1 MNNNCFDNK
10 IKKILDCGKQCNCTP
25 VIVGPTGPTGPQG
38 PVSIAVGVTTTTDPG
53 TNASVTNVGTN
64 DNVILNFNI
73 PKGETGPIGPQ
84 GIPGIEGPTG
94 PTGPT
99 GPQGPASI
107 AVGVTTTTDP
117 GTNASVT
124 NVGTDDNVI
133 LNFNIP
139 KGETGPIGP
148 QGIPGIE
155 GPTGPTGP
163 TGPQGLQ
170 GLQGIQGSTGPT
182 GPTGP
187 QGLQGLQGIQG
198 PTGPTG
204 PTGPAGPTAIETY
217 GRKYNTSTD
226 NISLETNIAQN
237 IPLGNNGPTN
247 NITTAT
253 QNTLTI
259 TENGVYLVEY
269 GFSGSSS
276 TNATLTVE
284 VNQNANAIGGTSIVK
299 TVTANNNTDFNSS
312 TINSFA
318 VGDEIGLSI
327 NSSTAATITPAN
339 GTNAYLNIV
348 RIS

>member
-10 IKKILDCGKQCNCTP
+10 IKKNLDCGKKCNCTP
-25 VIVGPTGPTGPQG
+25 IIV
-38 PVSIAVGVTTTTDPG
+38 
-53 TNASVTNVGTN
+53 
-64 DNVILNFNI
+64 
-73 PKGETGPIGPQ
+73 
-84 GIPGIEGPTG
+84 G

-139 KGETGPIGP
+139 RGETGPIGP
-148 QGIPGIE
+148 QGIPGTE
-155 GPTGPTGP
+155 GPTGP

-170 GLQGIQGSTGPT
+170 GLQGIQGPTGPT

-284 VNQNANAIGGTSIVK
+284 VNQNANAISGTSIVK

-327 NSSTAATITPAN
+327 NSSTTATITPAN

>member
-10 IKKILDCGKQCNCTP
+10 IKKNLDCGKKCNCTP
-25 VIVGPTGPTGPQG
+25 IIV
-38 PVSIAVGVTTTTDPG
+38 
-53 TNASVTNVGTN
+53 
-64 DNVILNFNI
+64 
-73 PKGETGPIGPQ
+73 
-84 GIPGIEGPTG
+84 G

-139 KGETGPIGP
+139 RGETGPIGP
-148 QGIPGIE
+148 QGIPGIQ

-170 GLQGIQGSTGPT
+170 GIPGTEGPT

-187 QGLQGLQGIQG
+187 QGLQGIQG

-253 QNTLTI
+253 LNTLTI

-284 VNQNANAIGGTSIVK
+284 VNQNANAISGTSIVK

-327 NSSTAATITPAN
+327 NSSTTATITPAN

>member
-10 IKKILDCGKQCNCTP
+10 IKKNLDCGKKCNCTP
-25 VIVGPTGPTGPQG
+25 IIVGPTGPTGPQG
-38 PVSIAVGVTTTTDPG
+38 PVSID
-53 TNASVTNVGTN
+53 
-64 DNVILNFNI
+64 
-73 PKGETGPIGPQ
+73 
-84 GIPGIEGPTG
+84 
-94 PTGPT
+94 
-99 GPQGPASI
+99 
-107 AVGVTTTTDP
+107 VGVTTTTDP

-148 QGIPGIE
+148 QGIPGTE
-155 GPTGPTGP
+155 GPTGPA
-163 TGPQGLQ
+163 GPQGLQ
-170 GLQGIQGSTGPT
+170 GLQGIQGPTGPT

-226 NISLETNIAQN
+226 NISLETNVAQN

-284 VNQNANAIGGTSIVK
+284 VNQNANAIGSTSIVK

-327 NSSTAATITPAN
+327 KSSTAATITPAN

>member
-25 VIVGPTGPTGPQG
+25 IIV
-38 PVSIAVGVTTTTDPG
+38 
-53 TNASVTNVGTN
+53 
-64 DNVILNFNI
+64 
-73 PKGETGPIGPQ
+73 
-84 GIPGIEGPTG
+84 G

-139 KGETGPIGP
+139 RGETGPIGP
-148 QGIPGIE
+148 QGIPGTE
-155 GPTGPTGP
+155 GPTGP

-170 GLQGIQGSTGPT
+170 GLQGIQGPTGPT
-182 GPTGP
+182 GPAGP

-237 IPLGNNGPTN
+237 IPLGNNGPAN

-284 VNQNANAIGGTSIVK
+284 VNQNANAISGTSIVK

-312 TINSFA
+312 TINSFS

-327 NSSTAATITPAN
+327 KSSTTATITPAN

>member
-25 VIVGPTGPTGPQG
+25 IIV
-38 PVSIAVGVTTTTDPG
+38 
-53 TNASVTNVGTN
+53 
-64 DNVILNFNI
+64 
-73 PKGETGPIGPQ
+73 
-84 GIPGIEGPTG
+84 G

-139 KGETGPIGP
+139 RGETGPIGP
-148 QGIPGIE
+148 QGIPGTE
-155 GPTGPTGP
+155 GPTGP

-170 GLQGIQGSTGPT
+170 GLQGIQGPTGPT

-247 NITTAT
+247 KITTAT

-259 TENGVYLVEY
+259 AENGVYLVEY

-284 VNQNANAIGGTSIVK
+284 VNQNANAISGTSIVK

>member
-10 IKKILDCGKQCNCTP
+10 IKKNLDCGKKCNCTP
-25 VIVGPTGPTGPQG
+25 IIV
-38 PVSIAVGVTTTTDPG
+38 
-53 TNASVTNVGTN
+53 
-64 DNVILNFNI
+64 
-73 PKGETGPIGPQ
+73 
-84 GIPGIEGPTG
+84 G

-139 KGETGPIGP
+139 RGETGPIGP
-148 QGIPGIE
+148 QGIPGTE
-155 GPTGPTGP
+155 
-163 TGPQGLQ
+163 
-170 GLQGIQGSTGPT
+170 GPT

-198 PTGPTG
+198 PTGPT
-204 PTGPAGPTAIETY
+204 GPTAIETY

-253 QNTLTI
+253 LNTLTI

-284 VNQNANAIGGTSIVK
+284 VNQNANAISGTSIVK

-327 NSSTAATITPAN
+327 NSSTTATITPAN

>member
-25 VIVGPTGPTGPQG
+25 VIV
-38 PVSIAVGVTTTTDPG
+38 
-53 TNASVTNVGTN
+53 
-64 DNVILNFNI
+64 
-73 PKGETGPIGPQ
+73 
-84 GIPGIEGPTG
+84 G

-148 QGIPGIE
+148 QGIPGTE
-155 GPTGPTGP
+155 
-163 TGPQGLQ
+163 
-170 GLQGIQGSTGPT
+170 GPT

-204 PTGPAGPTAIETY
+204 PQGLQGLQGIQGPTGPTGPAGPTAIETY
-217 GRKYNTSTD
+217 GSKYNTSTD

-247 NITTAT
+247 KITTAT

-284 VNQNANAIGGTSIVK
+284 VNQNANAISGTSIVK

-327 NSSTAATITPAN
+327 KSSTAATITPVN

>member
-25 VIVGPTGPTGPQG
+25 VIV
-38 PVSIAVGVTTTTDPG
+38 
-53 TNASVTNVGTN
+53 
-64 DNVILNFNI
+64 
-73 PKGETGPIGPQ
+73 
-84 GIPGIEGPTG
+84 G

-148 QGIPGIE
+148 QGIPGTE
-155 GPTGPTGP
+155 GP
-163 TGPQGLQ
+163 
-170 GLQGIQGSTGPT
+170 TGPT

-204 PTGPAGPTAIETY
+204 PQGLQGLQGIQGPTGPTGPAGPTAIETY
-217 GRKYNTSTD
+217 GSKYNTSTD

-247 NITTAT
+247 KITTAT

-284 VNQNANAIGGTSIVK
+284 VNQNANAISGTSIVK

-327 NSSTAATITPAN
+327 KSSTAATITPAN

>member
-25 VIVGPTGPTGPQG
+25 IIV
-38 PVSIAVGVTTTTDPG
+38 
-53 TNASVTNVGTN
+53 
-64 DNVILNFNI
+64 
-73 PKGETGPIGPQ
+73 
-84 GIPGIEGPTG
+84 G

-139 KGETGPIGP
+139 RGETGPIGP
-148 QGIPGIE
+148 QGIPGTE
-155 GPTGPTGP
+155 GPTGP

-170 GLQGIQGSTGPT
+170 GLQGIQGPTGPT
-182 GPTGP
+182 GPAGP

-226 NISLETNIAQN
+226 NITLETNVAQN

-284 VNQNANAIGGTSIVK
+284 VNQNANAISGTSIVK

-327 NSSTAATITPAN
+327 NSSTTATITPAN

>member
-10 IKKILDCGKQCNCTP
+10 IKKNLDCGKKCNCTP
-25 VIVGPTGPTGPQG
+25 IIV
-38 PVSIAVGVTTTTDPG
+38 
-53 TNASVTNVGTN
+53 
-64 DNVILNFNI
+64 
-73 PKGETGPIGPQ
+73 
-84 GIPGIEGPTG
+84 G

-139 KGETGPIGP
+139 RGETGPIGP
-148 QGIPGIE
+148 QGIPGTE

-170 GLQGIQGSTGPT
+170 GIQGPTGPA

-187 QGLQGLQGIQG
+187 QGLQGLQGIQ
-198 PTGPTG
+198 GPTG

-284 VNQNANAIGGTSIVK
+284 VNQNANAISGTSIVK

-327 NSSTAATITPAN
+327 NSSTTATITPAN

>member
-10 IKKILDCGKQCNCTP
+10 IKKNLDCGKKCNCIP

-53 TNASVTNVGTN
+53 TNASVTNVGTD

-73 PKGETGPIGPQ
+73 PRGETGPIGPQ
-84 GIPGIEGPTG
+84 GIPGTE
-94 PTGPT
+94 
-99 GPQGPASI
+99 
-107 AVGVTTTTDP
+107 
-117 GTNASVT
+117 
-124 NVGTDDNVI
+124 
-133 LNFNIP
+133 
-139 KGETGPIGP
+139 
-148 QGIPGIE
+148 
-155 GPTGPTGP
+155 GPTGP

-170 GLQGIQGSTGPT
+170 GLQGIQ
-182 GPTGP
+182 
-187 QGLQGLQGIQG
+187 
-198 PTGPTG
+198 GPTG

-253 QNTLTI
+253 LNTLTI

-284 VNQNANAIGGTSIVK
+284 VNQNANAISGTSIVK

-312 TINSFA
+312 TINSFS

-327 NSSTAATITPAN
+327 KSSTTATITPAN

>member
-25 VIVGPTGPTGPQG
+25 VIV
-38 PVSIAVGVTTTTDPG
+38 
-53 TNASVTNVGTN
+53 
-64 DNVILNFNI
+64 
-73 PKGETGPIGPQ
+73 
-84 GIPGIEGPTG
+84 G

-163 TGPQGLQ
+163 
-170 GLQGIQGSTGPT
+170 
-182 GPTGP
+182 

-198 PTGPTG
+198 PTGP
-204 PTGPAGPTAIETY
+204 AGPTAIETY
-217 GRKYNTSTD
+217 GSKYNTSTD

-247 NITTAT
+247 KITTAT

-284 VNQNANAIGGTSIVK
+284 VNQNANAISGTSIVK

-327 NSSTAATITPAN
+327 KSSTAATITPAN

>member
-10 IKKILDCGKQCNCTP
+10 IKKNLDCGKKCNCTP
-25 VIVGPTGPTGPQG
+25 IIVGPTGPTGPQG
-38 PVSIAVGVTTTTDPG
+38 PVSID
-53 TNASVTNVGTN
+53 
-64 DNVILNFNI
+64 
-73 PKGETGPIGPQ
+73 
-84 GIPGIEGPTG
+84 
-94 PTGPT
+94 
-99 GPQGPASI
+99 
-107 AVGVTTTTDP
+107 VGVTTTTDP

-148 QGIPGIE
+148 QGIPGTE
-155 GPTGPTGP
+155 GPTGPA
-163 TGPQGLQ
+163 GPQGLQ
-170 GLQGIQGSTGPT
+170 GLQGIQGPTGPT

-247 NITTAT
+247 KITTAT

-284 VNQNANAIGGTSIVK
+284 VKQNANAIGSTSIVK

-327 NSSTAATITPAN
+327 KSSTAATITPAN

>member
-1 MNNNCFDNK
+1 M
-10 IKKILDCGKQCNCTP
+10 
-25 VIVGPTGPTGPQG
+25 GPTGPAGS
-38 PVSIAVGVTTTTDPG
+38 SISILGSYDNLSDLINEHPAGNIGDGYIVGDDLYVWSLNEDKWI
-53 TNASVTNVGTN
+53 NVGT
-64 DNVILNFNI
+64 I
-73 PKGETGPIGPQ
+73 K
-84 GIPGIEGPTG
+84 
-94 PTGPT
+94 GPT

-148 QGIPGIE
+148 QGIPGTE
-155 GPTGPTGP
+155 GPTGPAGP
-163 TGPQGLQ
+163 AGP
-170 GLQGIQGSTGPT
+170 
-182 GPTGP
+182 
-187 QGLQGLQGIQG
+187 QGLQGIQG
-198 PTGPTG
+198 PTGPA
-204 PTGPAGPTAIETY
+204 GPAGPTAIETY

-247 NITTAT
+247 KITTAT

-259 TENGVYLVEY
+259 AENGVYLVEY

-284 VNQNANAIGGTSIVK
+284 VKQNANAIGSTSIVK

-327 NSSTAATITPAN
+327 KSSTAATITPAN
-339 GTNAYLNIV
+339 GTNAYLNLLEYLKKKHLFGGVFLTKPLKCAI
-348 RIS
+348 I

>member
-25 VIVGPTGPTGPQG
+25 I
-38 PVSIAVGVTTTTDPG
+38 I
-53 TNASVTNVGTN
+53 
-64 DNVILNFNI
+64 I
-73 PKGETGPIGPQ
+73 
-84 GIPGIEGPTG
+84 G

-139 KGETGPIGP
+139 RGETGPIGP
-148 QGIPGIE
+148 QGIPGTE

-170 GLQGIQGSTGPT
+170 GIQ
-182 GPTGP
+182 
-187 QGLQGLQGIQG
+187 
-198 PTGPTG
+198 GPTG

-237 IPLGNNGPTN
+237 IPLGNNGPAN

-284 VNQNANAIGGTSIVK
+284 VNQNANAISGTSIVK

>member
-1 MNNNCFDNK
+1 MELYHLK
-10 IKKILDCGKQCNCTP
+10 IYIDDLLHRA
-25 VIVGPTGPTGPQG
+25 TGPT
-38 PVSIAVGVTTTTDPG
+38 
-53 TNASVTNVGTN
+53 
-64 DNVILNFNI
+64 
-73 PKGETGPIGPQ
+73 
-84 GIPGIEGPTG
+84 
-94 PTGPT
+94 
-99 GPQGPASI
+99 
-107 AVGVTTTTDP
+107 
-117 GTNASVT
+117 
-124 NVGTDDNVI
+124 
-133 LNFNIP
+133 
-139 KGETGPIGP
+139 
-148 QGIPGIE
+148 
-155 GPTGPTGP
+155 
-163 TGPQGLQ
+163 
-170 GLQGIQGSTGPT
+170 
-182 GPTGP
+182 
-187 QGLQGLQGIQG
+187 
-198 PTGPTG
+198 
-204 PTGPAGPTAIETY
+204 GPTAIETY

-247 NITTAT
+247 KITTAT

-284 VNQNANAIGGTSIVK
+284 VKQNANAIGSTSIVK

-327 NSSTAATITPAN
+327 KSSTAATITPAN

>member
-10 IKKILDCGKQCNCTP
+10 IKKNLDCGKKCNCTP
-25 VIVGPTGPTGPQG
+25 IIV
-38 PVSIAVGVTTTTDPG
+38 
-53 TNASVTNVGTN
+53 
-64 DNVILNFNI
+64 
-73 PKGETGPIGPQ
+73 
-84 GIPGIEGPTG
+84 G

-139 KGETGPIGP
+139 RGETGPIGP
-148 QGIPGIE
+148 QGIPGTEGPTGPTGPQGLQGLQGIQ

-170 GLQGIQGSTGPT
+170 GLQGIQGPTGPT

-187 QGLQGLQGIQG
+187 QGLQGLQGIQ
-198 PTGPTG
+198 GPTG

-253 QNTLTI
+253 LNTLTI

-284 VNQNANAIGGTSIVK
+284 VNQNANAISGTSIVK

>member
-1 MNNNCFDNK
+1 MK
-10 IKKILDCGKQCNCTP
+10 LQLIL
-25 VIVGPTGPTGPQG
+25 
-38 PVSIAVGVTTTTDPG
+38 
-53 TNASVTNVGTN
+53 
-64 DNVILNFNI
+64 L
-73 PKGETGPIGPQ
+73 
-84 GIPGIEGPTG
+84 
-94 PTGPT
+94 
-99 GPQGPASI
+99 
-107 AVGVTTTTDP
+107 
-117 GTNASVT
+117 
-124 NVGTDDNVI
+124 DD
-133 LNFNIP
+133 LFYR
-139 KGETGPIGP
+139 G
-148 QGIPGIE
+148 
-155 GPTGPTGP
+155 
-163 TGPQGLQ
+163 
-170 GLQGIQGSTGPT
+170 
-182 GPTGP
+182 TGP

-198 PTGPTG
+198 PTGPT
-204 PTGPAGPTAIETY
+204 GPTAIETY

-247 NITTAT
+247 NITTVT

-284 VNQNANAIGGTSIVK
+284 VNQNANAISGTSIVK

>member
-25 VIVGPTGPTGPQG
+25 VIV
-38 PVSIAVGVTTTTDPG
+38 
-53 TNASVTNVGTN
+53 
-64 DNVILNFNI
+64 
-73 PKGETGPIGPQ
+73 
-84 GIPGIEGPTG
+84 G

-148 QGIPGIE
+148 QGIPGTE
-155 GPTGPTGP
+155 
-163 TGPQGLQ
+163 
-170 GLQGIQGSTGPT
+170 GPT

-198 PTGPTG
+198 PTGP
-204 PTGPAGPTAIETY
+204 AGPTAIETY
-217 GRKYNTSTD
+217 GSKYNTSTD

-247 NITTAT
+247 KITTAT

-284 VNQNANAIGGTSIVK
+284 VNQNANAISGTSIVK

-327 NSSTAATITPAN
+327 KSSTAATITPAN

>member
-1 MNNNCFDNK
+1 MNNNCHDNK

-25 VIVGPTGPTGPQG
+25 VIVGPTGPTGPTGPAGPQG
-38 PVSIAVGVTTTTDPG
+38 PASIAVGVTTTTDPG
-53 TNASVTNVGTN
+53 TNASVTNVGTDN
-64 DNVILNFNI
+64 NVILNFNI

-94 PTGPT
+94 PTGP
-99 GPQGPASI
+99 QGLQ
-107 AVGVTTTTDP
+107 G
-117 GTNASVT
+117 
-124 NVGTDDNVI
+124 
-133 LNFNIP
+133 L
-139 KGETGPIGP
+139 
-148 QGIPGIE
+148 QGIQ
-155 GPTGPTGP
+155 GPTGP

-170 GLQGIQGSTGPT
+170 GLQGIQGS
-182 GPTGP
+182 
-187 QGLQGLQGIQG
+187 
-198 PTGPTG
+198 TGPTG

-284 VNQNANAIGGTSIVK
+284 VNQNANAISGTSIVK

-327 NSSTAATITPAN
+327 KSSTTATITPAN

>member
-25 VIVGPTGPTGPQG
+25 IIV
-38 PVSIAVGVTTTTDPG
+38 
-53 TNASVTNVGTN
+53 
-64 DNVILNFNI
+64 
-73 PKGETGPIGPQ
+73 
-84 GIPGIEGPTG
+84 G

-139 KGETGPIGP
+139 RGETGPIGP
-148 QGIPGIE
+148 QGIPGTE
-155 GPTGPTGP
+155 GPTGP

-170 GLQGIQGSTGPT
+170 GLQGIQGPTGPT
-182 GPTGP
+182 GPAGPQGLQGIQGPTGPTGPAGP

-253 QNTLTI
+253 LNTLTI

-284 VNQNANAIGGTSIVK
+284 VNQNANAISGTSIVK

-327 NSSTAATITPAN
+327 NSSTTATITPAN

>member
-25 VIVGPTGPTGPQG
+25 IIV
-38 PVSIAVGVTTTTDPG
+38 
-53 TNASVTNVGTN
+53 
-64 DNVILNFNI
+64 
-73 PKGETGPIGPQ
+73 
-84 GIPGIEGPTG
+84 G

-124 NVGTDDNVI
+124 NVGTNDNVI

-139 KGETGPIGP
+139 RGETGPIGP
-148 QGIPGIE
+148 QGIPGTE
-155 GPTGPTGP
+155 
-163 TGPQGLQ
+163 
-170 GLQGIQGSTGPT
+170 GPT

-198 PTGPTG
+198 PTGPTGPQGLQGLQGIQGPTGPAGPTG

-327 NSSTAATITPAN
+327 KSSTTATITPAN

>member
-25 VIVGPTGPTGPQG
+25 IIV
-38 PVSIAVGVTTTTDPG
+38 
-53 TNASVTNVGTN
+53 
-64 DNVILNFNI
+64 
-73 PKGETGPIGPQ
+73 
-84 GIPGIEGPTG
+84 G

-139 KGETGPIGP
+139 RGETGPIGP
-148 QGIPGIE
+148 QGIPGTE
-155 GPTGPTGP
+155 GPTGP

-170 GLQGIQGSTGPT
+170 GLQGIQGPTGPT

-187 QGLQGLQGIQG
+187 QGLQGIQG

-226 NISLETNIAQN
+226 NISLETNVAQN

-284 VNQNANAIGGTSIVK
+284 VNQNANAISGTSIVK

>member
-10 IKKILDCGKQCNCTP
+10 IKKILDCGKHCNCIP
-25 VIVGPTGPTGPQG
+25 VIVGPTGPTGPTGPAGPQG
-38 PVSIAVGVTTTTDPG
+38 PASIAVGVTTTTDPG

-73 PKGETGPIGPQ
+73 PRGETGPIGPQ
-84 GIPGIEGPTG
+84 GIPGIE
-94 PTGPT
+94 
-99 GPQGPASI
+99 
-107 AVGVTTTTDP
+107 
-117 GTNASVT
+117 
-124 NVGTDDNVI
+124 
-133 LNFNIP
+133 
-139 KGETGPIGP
+139 
-148 QGIPGIE
+148 
-155 GPTGPTGP
+155 
-163 TGPQGLQ
+163 
-170 GLQGIQGSTGPT
+170 
-182 GPTGP
+182 
-187 QGLQGLQGIQG
+187 
-198 PTGPTG
+198 G

-299 TVTANNNTDFNSS
+299 TVTANDNTDFNSS

-327 NSSTAATITPAN
+327 MSSTTATITPAN

>member
-25 VIVGPTGPTGPQG
+25 IIV
-38 PVSIAVGVTTTTDPG
+38 
-53 TNASVTNVGTN
+53 
-64 DNVILNFNI
+64 
-73 PKGETGPIGPQ
+73 
-84 GIPGIEGPTG
+84 G

-124 NVGTDDNVI
+124 NVGTNDNVI

-139 KGETGPIGP
+139 RGETGPIGP
-148 QGIPGIE
+148 QGIPGTEGPTGPTGPTGPQGLQGIQ

-170 GLQGIQGSTGPT
+170 GLQGIQ
-182 GPTGP
+182 
-187 QGLQGLQGIQG
+187 
-198 PTGPTG
+198 G

-269 GFSGSSS
+269 GFSESSS

-284 VNQNANAIGGTSIVK
+284 VNQNANAISGTSIVK

-327 NSSTAATITPAN
+327 KSSTTATITPAN

>member
-25 VIVGPTGPTGPQG
+25 IIV
-38 PVSIAVGVTTTTDPG
+38 
-53 TNASVTNVGTN
+53 
-64 DNVILNFNI
+64 
-73 PKGETGPIGPQ
+73 
-84 GIPGIEGPTG
+84 G

-148 QGIPGIE
+148 QGIPGTE

-170 GLQGIQGSTGPT
+170 G
-182 GPTGP
+182 
-187 QGLQGLQGIQG
+187 IQG
-198 PTGPTG
+198 PT
-204 PTGPAGPTAIETY
+204 GPTAIETY

-284 VNQNANAIGGTSIVK
+284 VNQNANAISGTSIVK

-327 NSSTAATITPAN
+327 KSSTTATITPAN

>member
-25 VIVGPTGPTGPQG
+25 VIVGPTGPTGPTGPAGPQG
-38 PVSIAVGVTTTTDPG
+38 PASIAVGVTTTTDPG
-53 TNASVTNVGTN
+53 TNASVTNVGTDN
-64 DNVILNFNI
+64 NVILNFNI

-94 PTGPT
+94 PTGP
-99 GPQGPASI
+99 QGLQ
-107 AVGVTTTTDP
+107 G
-117 GTNASVT
+117 
-124 NVGTDDNVI
+124 
-133 LNFNIP
+133 L
-139 KGETGPIGP
+139 
-148 QGIPGIE
+148 QGIQ
-155 GPTGPTGP
+155 GPTGP

-170 GLQGIQGSTGPT
+170 GLQGIQGS
-182 GPTGP
+182 
-187 QGLQGLQGIQG
+187 
-198 PTGPTG
+198 TGPTG

-284 VNQNANAIGGTSIVK
+284 VNQNANAISGTSIVK

-327 NSSTAATITPAN
+327 KSSTTATITPAN

>member
-10 IKKILDCGKQCNCTP
+10 IKKNLDCGKKCNCTP
-25 VIVGPTGPTGPQG
+25 IIV
-38 PVSIAVGVTTTTDPG
+38 
-53 TNASVTNVGTN
+53 
-64 DNVILNFNI
+64 
-73 PKGETGPIGPQ
+73 
-84 GIPGIEGPTG
+84 G

-107 AVGVTTTTDP
+107 TVGVTTTTDP

-139 KGETGPIGP
+139 RGETGQIGP
-148 QGIPGIE
+148 QGIPGTE
-155 GPTGPTGP
+155 GPTGP

-170 GLQGIQGSTGPT
+170 GLQGIQGPTGPT

-226 NISLETNIAQN
+226 NISLETNVAQN

-284 VNQNANAIGGTSIVK
+284 VNQNANAISGTSIVK

-327 NSSTAATITPAN
+327 NSSTTATITPAN

>member
-25 VIVGPTGPTGPQG
+25 IIV
-38 PVSIAVGVTTTTDPG
+38 
-53 TNASVTNVGTN
+53 
-64 DNVILNFNI
+64 
-73 PKGETGPIGPQ
+73 
-84 GIPGIEGPTG
+84 G

-139 KGETGPIGP
+139 RGETGPIGL
-148 QGIPGIE
+148 QGIQ

-170 GLQGIQGSTGPT
+170 GLQGIQGPTGPT

-187 QGLQGLQGIQG
+187 QGLQGLQGIQ
-198 PTGPTG
+198 GPTG

-237 IPLGNNGPTN
+237 IPLGNNGPAN

-284 VNQNANAIGGTSIVK
+284 VNQNANAISGTSIVK

>member
-25 VIVGPTGPTGPQG
+25 IIV
-38 PVSIAVGVTTTTDPG
+38 
-53 TNASVTNVGTN
+53 
-64 DNVILNFNI
+64 
-73 PKGETGPIGPQ
+73 
-84 GIPGIEGPTG
+84 G

-139 KGETGPIGP
+139 RGETGPIGP
-148 QGIPGIE
+148 QGIPGTE

-170 GLQGIQGSTGPT
+170 G
-182 GPTGP
+182 
-187 QGLQGLQGIQG
+187 IQG
-198 PTGPTG
+198 PT
-204 PTGPAGPTAIETY
+204 GPTAIETY

-284 VNQNANAIGGTSIVK
+284 VNQNANAISGTSIVK

-327 NSSTAATITPAN
+327 KSSTTATITPAN

>member
-10 IKKILDCGKQCNCTP
+10 IKKILDCGKQCNCIP
-25 VIVGPTGPTGPQG
+25 VIV
-38 PVSIAVGVTTTTDPG
+38 
-53 TNASVTNVGTN
+53 
-64 DNVILNFNI
+64 
-73 PKGETGPIGPQ
+73 
-84 GIPGIEGPTG
+84 GPTG

-124 NVGTDDNVI
+124 NVGTNDNVI

-139 KGETGPIGP
+139 RGETGPIGP

-163 TGPQGLQ
+163 QGLQGLQ
-170 GLQGIQGSTGPT
+170 GLQGIQ
-182 GPTGP
+182 
-187 QGLQGLQGIQG
+187 
-198 PTGPTG
+198 GPTG

-327 NSSTAATITPAN
+327 KSSTAATITPAN

>member
-25 VIVGPTGPTGPQG
+25 IIV
-38 PVSIAVGVTTTTDPG
+38 
-53 TNASVTNVGTN
+53 
-64 DNVILNFNI
+64 
-73 PKGETGPIGPQ
+73 
-84 GIPGIEGPTG
+84 G

-139 KGETGPIGP
+139 RGETGPIGP
-148 QGIPGIE
+148 QGIPGTE

-170 GLQGIQGSTGPT
+170 GIQGPTGPT

-237 IPLGNNGPTN
+237 IPLGNNGPAN

-284 VNQNANAIGGTSIVK
+284 VNQNANAISGTSIVK

-312 TINSFA
+312 TINSFS

-327 NSSTAATITPAN
+327 KSSTTATITPAN

>member
-25 VIVGPTGPTGPQG
+25 VIV
-38 PVSIAVGVTTTTDPG
+38 
-53 TNASVTNVGTN
+53 
-64 DNVILNFNI
+64 
-73 PKGETGPIGPQ
+73 
-84 GIPGIEGPTG
+84 G

-148 QGIPGIE
+148 QGIPGTE
-155 GPTGPTGP
+155 GP
-163 TGPQGLQ
+163 
-170 GLQGIQGSTGPT
+170 TGPT

-204 PTGPAGPTAIETY
+204 PAGPTAIETY
-217 GRKYNTSTD
+217 GSKYNTSTD

-247 NITTAT
+247 KITTAT

-284 VNQNANAIGGTSIVK
+284 VNQNANAISGTSIVK

-327 NSSTAATITPAN
+327 KSSTAATITPAN

>member
-1 MNNNCFDNK
+1 MK
-10 IKKILDCGKQCNCTP
+10 LQLIL
-25 VIVGPTGPTGPQG
+25 
-38 PVSIAVGVTTTTDPG
+38 
-53 TNASVTNVGTN
+53 
-64 DNVILNFNI
+64 L
-73 PKGETGPIGPQ
+73 
-84 GIPGIEGPTG
+84 
-94 PTGPT
+94 
-99 GPQGPASI
+99 
-107 AVGVTTTTDP
+107 
-117 GTNASVT
+117 
-124 NVGTDDNVI
+124 DD
-133 LNFNIP
+133 LFYR
-139 KGETGPIGP
+139 G
-148 QGIPGIE
+148 
-155 GPTGPTGP
+155 

-170 GLQGIQGSTGPT
+170 GIQGPTGPT

-237 IPLGNNGPTN
+237 IPLGNNGPAN

-284 VNQNANAIGGTSIVK
+284 VNQNANAISGTSIVK

-312 TINSFA
+312 TINSFS

-327 NSSTAATITPAN
+327 KSSTTATITPAN

>member
-25 VIVGPTGPTGPQG
+25 IIV
-38 PVSIAVGVTTTTDPG
+38 
-53 TNASVTNVGTN
+53 
-64 DNVILNFNI
+64 
-73 PKGETGPIGPQ
+73 
-84 GIPGIEGPTG
+84 G

-124 NVGTDDNVI
+124 NVGTNDNVI

-139 KGETGPIGP
+139 RGETGPIGP
-148 QGIPGIE
+148 QGIP
-155 GPTGPTGP
+155 
-163 TGPQGLQ
+163 
-170 GLQGIQGSTGPT
+170 
-182 GPTGP
+182 GP

-198 PTGPTG
+198 PTGPT
-204 PTGPAGPTAIETY
+204 GPTAIETY

-247 NITTAT
+247 NITTVT

-284 VNQNANAIGGTSIVK
+284 VNQNANAISGTSIVK

-327 NSSTAATITPAN
+327 KSSTTATITPAN